1 MRAKGKVLPLTK
13 ILRALTIRR
22 KTGLSQTNM
31 RGALSPVRG
40 IIFPSAQLQK
50 TEVGRGR
57 IDLKNSNSISRE
69 GYLHE
74 NYHYFHLRD
83 TAGQERSFHFHDFD
97 KIVLL
102 LSGKVDYTVENT
114 AYPLQPWSLLLVRH
128 HAIHRALIDVSAPY
142 ERIILYLD
150 PGFFERVFPSAGLMD
165 CFRTADRTGRCLLLP
180 DEGQRK
186 ELSALLT
193 SFEKALQDERPG
205 SDTMRDTLL
214 AQLLITINR
223 ISAADAPAADRA
235 VDEKIGRTLSYINEN
250 LASDLSIDT
259 LADRVFLSRYH
270 FMRLFKE
277 QTGSTVHQYVRQKRL
292 LYAARLIREGVPAV
306 RAAADAGFNDYSVFH
321 RAFRT
326 SFGIS
331 PSALK

>member
-1 MRAKGKVLPLTK
+1 MQFYRGGGSRVLK
-13 ILRALTIRR
+13 D
-22 KTGLSQTNM
+22 S
-31 RGALSPVRG
+31 
-40 IIFPSAQLQK
+40 
-50 TEVGRGR
+50 
-57 IDLKNSNSISRE
+57 KNISRE

-114 AYPLQPWSLLLVRH
+114 VYPLQPWSLLLVRH

-165 CFRTADRTGRCLLLP
+165 CFRTADRTGR
-180 DEGQRK
+180 K
-186 ELSALLT
+186 ELGALLA
-193 SFEKALQDERPG
+193 SFEKALPDERPG

-306 RAAADAGFNDYSVFH
+306 RAAGDAGFNDYSVFH
-321 RAFRT
+321 RAFRS
-326 SFGIS
+326 SFGIT
-331 PSALK
+331 PAELK

>member
-50 TEVGRGR
+50 IEVGRGR

-114 AYPLQPWSLLLVRH
+114 VYPLQPWSLLLVRH

-214 AQLLITINR
+214 AQLLITVNR

-235 VDEKIGRTLSYINEN
+235 VDEKIGQTLSYINEN
-250 LASDLSIDT
+250 LTADLSIDT

-321 RAFRT
+321 RAFRS

-331 PSALK
+331 PTDLK

>member
-1 MRAKGKVLPLTK
+1 MQFYRGGGSRVLK
-13 ILRALTIRR
+13 D
-22 KTGLSQTNM
+22 S
-31 RGALSPVRG
+31 
-40 IIFPSAQLQK
+40 
-50 TEVGRGR
+50 
-57 IDLKNSNSISRE
+57 KNISRE

-114 AYPLQPWSLLLVRH
+114 VYPLQPWSLLLVRH

-214 AQLLITINR
+214 AQLLITVNR

-235 VDEKIGRTLSYINEN
+235 VDEKIGQTLSYINEN
-250 LASDLSIDT
+250 LTADLSIDT

-321 RAFRT
+321 RAFRA
-326 SFGIS
+326 SFGIT
-331 PSALK
+331 PTDLK

>member
-1 MRAKGKVLPLTK
+1 MKTSPDITK
-13 ILRALTIRR
+13 
-22 KTGLSQTNM
+22 
-31 RGALSPVRG
+31 
-40 IIFPSAQLQK
+40 
-50 TEVGRGR
+50 
-57 IDLKNSNSISRE
+57 E

-114 AYPLQPWSLLLVRH
+114 VFPLRPWSVLLVRH

-150 PGFFERVFPSAGLMD
+150 PGFFERIFPSAGLMD
-165 CFRTADRTGRCLLLP
+165 CFRTADRTGQCLLLP
-180 DEGQRK
+180 DEEQRG
-186 ELSALLT
+186 ELSALLA
-193 SFEKALQDERPG
+193 SFEKALADGRPG
-205 SDTMRDTLL
+205 SDTMRDTLV

-223 ISAADAPAADRA
+223 ISAADCPAPDRA
-235 VDEKIGRTLSYINEN
+235 ADEKIRKTLSYINEN

-292 LYAARLIREGVPAV
+292 LYAARLIREGEPAV
-306 RAAADAGFNDYSVFH
+306 RAAGDAGFNDYSVFH
-321 RAFRT
+321 RAFRS

-331 PSALK
+331 PTDLK

>member
-13 ILRALTIRR
+13 TLRALTIRR

-180 DEGQRK
+180 DEEQKK

-235 VDEKIGRTLSYINEN
+235 VDEKIGQTLSYINEN